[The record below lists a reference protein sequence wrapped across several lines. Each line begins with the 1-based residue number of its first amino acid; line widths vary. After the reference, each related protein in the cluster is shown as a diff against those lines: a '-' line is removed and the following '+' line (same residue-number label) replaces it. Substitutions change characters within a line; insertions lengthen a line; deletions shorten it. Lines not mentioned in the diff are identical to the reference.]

1 MVLDASFCGPSE
13 RVPCSSR
20 VDCAVSWFG
29 SCRYV
34 VVANVFSR
42 SKDVALGARSE
53 PGTGHLVVGG
63 QRPNLAGFPPAERN
77 KRRWTLCRTGVRVRR
92 FASLYFSSDRN
103 SRIPE

>member
-1 MVLDASFCGPSE
+1 MALDTRCCAPLSVCFVLREWTVLSLGL
-13 RVPCSSR
+13 
-20 VDCAVSWFG
+20 VS
-29 SCRYV
+29 
-34 VVANVFSR
+34 VANVFGHSN
-42 SKDVALGARSE
+42 DLALGARSE

-77 KRRWTLCRTGVRVRR
+77 RHRWTLCRAGVRVRR